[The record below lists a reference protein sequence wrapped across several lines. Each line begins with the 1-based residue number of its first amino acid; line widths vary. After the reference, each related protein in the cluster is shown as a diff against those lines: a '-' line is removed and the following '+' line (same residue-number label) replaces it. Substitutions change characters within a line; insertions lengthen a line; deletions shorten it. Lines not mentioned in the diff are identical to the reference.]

1 MRTAKKSLKVRWDH
15 MSRQELRRLQAEQ
28 LRRYLVT
35 RVVPYSSFFRERFKR
50 EHLNPEHLKCL
61 EDLQHI
67 PMISKHD
74 LLPTEDSPQRARDF
88 VLIPDKARLR
98 REPSVL
104 ANGILRGRVA
114 TQKALEREFR
124 PVFLTS
130 TTGRSTEPVPFLYT
144 QHDIDNLSS
153 AGNRLVEVLGA
164 STDFRV
170 VNMFPYAPHLAFWQT
185 HYACLEFGAFNV
197 STGGGKVMGT
207 EGNIRLIDRI
217 KPNAIIGMP
226 TFIYHVLSL
235 ALEQGCRFESL
246 RTIALGGEKVPAGM
260 RRKLLQLAT
269 KLGAQDP
276 YVVATYGFTEAKM
289 AWGECPSPY
298 GRTPGGYHIYPDLG
312 VVEIVDPVTGELRK
326 DGEPGEIVF
335 TPLDSRGSVVVRYRT
350 GDVIDGGLVHEPC
363 PYCGRRTPRLVGK
376 ISRKSEFRHMQLDK
390 LKGTLVDFN
399 ALEHLLDDM
408 PDVGCWQIE
417 LRKVNNDP
425 LDLDEVI
432 LHVQANDQ
440 RDAETFSGQLKRH
453 VAAHTELSPNEVLF
467 HSSAEMRRLQGVGSE
482 MKEKRVID
490 NRPAAQN
497 KQSRVVAPT
506 ATARSEASA
515 RTRSRT
521 RRTIGRVRPP
531 APTRDTRKKE
541 VL

>member
-1 MRTAKKSLKVRWDH
+1 MRTAQKNLKSRWDH
-15 MSRQELRRLQAEQ
+15 MSRHELRRFQAEQ
-28 LRRYLVT
+28 LRRYLTT

-50 EHLNPEHLKCL
+50 EHLNPEHLKRL

-88 VLIPDKARLR
+88 VLIPDKDRLR
-98 REPSVL
+98 REPGVL
-104 ANGILRGRVA
+104 VNGILRGRAA

-144 QHDIDNLSS
+144 QHDIDNLAS
-153 AGNRLVEVLGA
+153 AGRRLVEILGA
-164 STDFRV
+164 TTDFRV

-207 EGNIRLIDRI
+207 EGNIRLIERT

-226 TFIYHVLSL
+226 TFIYHVLSQ
-235 ALEQGCRFESL
+235 ALEQGHRFESL

-298 GRTPGGYHIYPDLG
+298 GRSSGGYHIYPDLG
-312 VVEIVDPVTGELRK
+312 VVEIVDPNTGELRK

-417 LRKVNNDP
+417 LRKLNNDP

-432 LHVQANDQ
+432 LHVQADEK
-440 RDAETFSGQLKRH
+440 RDAEAFSGELKRH
-453 VAAHTELSPNEVLF
+453 VAAHTELSPNEVQF
-467 HSSAEMRRLQGVGSE
+467 HSIAEMRRLQGVGTE
-482 MKEKRVID
+482 MKEKRIVD
-490 NRPAAQN
+490 NRPTAQI
-497 KQSRVVAPT
+497 KQSREVVSTVRSA
-506 ATARSEASA
+506 ATVGS
-515 RTRSRT
+515 RSRT
-521 RRTIGRVRPP
+521 RRPTGRGRRPKP
-531 APTRDTRKKE
+531 SRDARKKE
-541 VL
+541 AL